1 MSLDK
6 WVEYGWLKREASSP
20 NEIQGLLS
28 IVQRSSSDAKVTAI
42 SADLRFAAAFN
53 AALAAATAAL
63 RAAGY
68 RAPSQ
73 PGHHLRTIDSL
84 EHTIRASS
92 ETIQRLKSFST
103 KRNKSVYDV
112 AGVISEQDLT
122 EMIKLAADL
131 KSQVTAWL
139 QKAHP
144 ELLK

>member
-1 MSLDK
+1 MSLEK